1 MLPRF
6 NPSEDMLRP
15 WKEGG
20 VMARIW
26 GVDDERAIVDAL
38 VRVLERDGHTVAG
51 VTDARCVLDMDL
63 SRFDMIVT
71 DVMMPGLDGFE
82 LVRRIRD
89 RVDCPILFLTAK
101 TEEGDAVVG
110 LGMGADDYV
119 RKPCGAAE
127 LRAKVAAHLRRERR
141 ERHSSLEFGRVRVDL
156 AAKEVAVDGEP
167 VHFTPTEYAL
177 CELMARRRG
186 QVFSKETLLEEVSGW
201 DAVAGSETITVH
213 VRNIRAKLKDHDVN
227 PIGTVWGVGY
237 KWEL

>member
-1 MLPRF
+1 
-6 NPSEDMLRP
+6 
-15 WKEGG
+15 
-20 VMARIW
+20 MARLLV
-26 GVDDERAIVDAL
+26 VDDEKAIVDTL
-38 VRVLERDGHTVAG
+38 VRVLERDGHTVQG
-51 VTDARCVLDMDL
+51 VTDPLQVLDMDL
-63 SRFDMIVT
+63 SRFDLIIT

-82 LVRRIRD
+82 FVRRIRS

-127 LRAKVAAHLRRERR
+127 LRAKVVAHLRRETR
-141 ERHSSLEFGRVRVDL
+141 ERHSSLEFERVRIDL
-156 AAKEVAVDGEP
+156 SAKAVLVDGVS
-167 VHFTPTEYAL
+167 VHLTPTEYAL

-201 DAVAGSETITVH
+201 DSAAGVETITAH
-213 VRNIRAKLKDHDVN
+213 VRNIRAKLKQCGVN

>member
-1 MLPRF
+1 
-6 NPSEDMLRP
+6 
-15 WKEGG
+15 
-20 VMARIW
+20 MARLLI
-26 GVDDERAIVDAL
+26 VDDEKAIVDAL
-38 VRVLERDGHTVAG
+38 VRVLERDGHTVCG
-51 VTDARCVLDMDL
+51 VSDPVRVPDMDL
-63 SRFDMIVT
+63 TRFDLIVT

-127 LRAKVAAHLRRERR
+127 LRAKVAAHLRREKR
-141 ERHSSLEFGRVRVDL
+141 ERHSSLEFGRVRIDL
-156 AAKEVAVDGEP
+156 AAKEALVDGSP
-167 VHFTPTEYAL
+167 VHLTPTEYAL

-186 QVFSKETLLEEVSGW
+186 QVFSKEALLEEVSGW
-201 DAVAGSETITVH
+201 DSAAGVETITVY
-213 VRNIRAKLKDHDVN
+213 VCNIRAKFKVRGVN

>member
-1 MLPRF
+1 
-6 NPSEDMLRP
+6 
-15 WKEGG
+15 
-20 VMARIW
+20 MARLLV
-26 GVDDERAIVDAL
+26 VDDEKAIVDTLA
-38 VRVLERDGHTVAG
+38 RVLERDGHTVQG
-51 VTDARCVLDMDL
+51 VTDPLRVLDMDL
-63 SRFDMIVT
+63 SRFDLIIT

-82 LVRRIRD
+82 LVRRIRS
-89 RVDCPILFLTAK
+89 RVDCPILLLTAK

-127 LRAKVAAHLRRERR
+127 LRAKVVAHLRRETR
-141 ERHSSLEFGRVRVDL
+141 ERHSSLEFERVRVDL
-156 AAKEVAVDGEP
+156 SAKEVLVDGAS
-167 VHFTPTEYAL
+167 VHLTPTEYAL

-201 DAVAGSETITVH
+201 DSAAGVETITAH
-213 VRNIRAKLKDHDVN
+213 VRNIRVKLKQCGVN